1 MAKLT
6 LILQSSASNQ
16 KRSLDALTFANNAIK
31 QGHEITCL
39 FFYRQAVDHAV
50 AQTPAENE
58 TLIQQWSDFKNQSGI
73 PLVVC
78 HTVAER
84 IGIDEFHPSFQ
95 ATGLTALSK
104 AIATSDRT
112 LQF

>member
-1 MAKLT
+1 MAKFT
-6 LILQSSASNQ
+6 LIVQSSASNQ
-16 KRSLDALTFANNAIK
+16 KRSLDALTFAKNAIK

-39 FFYRQAVDHAV
+39 FFYRQAVDHAI
-50 AQTPAENE
+50 AQTSAENE
-58 TLIQQWSDFKNQSGI
+58 ALIQQWSDFKNQSGI

-84 IGIDEFHPSFQ
+84 IGIDEFHPSFE

>member
-6 LILQSSASNQ
+6 LIVQSSASNQ
-16 KRSLDALTFANNAIK
+16 KRSLDALTFAKSALE
-31 QGHEITCL
+31 QGHEIACL

-84 IGIDEFHPSFQ
+84 MGIDEFHPSFE

>member
-1 MAKLT
+1 MAKFT
-6 LILQSSASNQ
+6 LIVQSSASNQ
-16 KRSLDALTFANNAIK
+16 KRSLDALTFAKSALK
-31 QGHEITCL
+31 QGHDISCL
-39 FFYRQAVDHAV
+39 FFYRNAVDHALADIPSANKDV
-50 AQTPAENE
+50 INA
-58 TLIQQWSDFKNQSGI
+58 WSEFREQYNM

-84 IGIDEFHPSFQ
+84 VGIDEFHPSFD

>member
-1 MAKLT
+1 MAKFT
-6 LILQSSASNQ
+6 LIVQSSASNQ
-16 KRSLDALTFANNAIK
+16 KRSLDAPTFAKNALK
-31 QGHEITCL
+31 QGHEVTCL

-50 AQTPAENE
+50 AKAPPESAE
-58 TLIQQWSDFKNQSGI
+58 LIKQWSEFKEQYQV

-84 IGIDEFHPSFQ
+84 IGIDKFHPSFE

>member
-39 FFYRQAVDHAV
+39 FFYRQAVDHAI
-50 AQTPAENE
+50 AQISAENE
-58 TLIQQWSDFKNQSGI
+58 ALIQQWSDFKNQSGI

-84 IGIDEFHPSFQ
+84 IGIDKFHPSFE

>member
-1 MAKLT
+1 VAKLT
-6 LILQSSASNQ
+6 LIVQSSASSQ
-16 KRSLDALTFANNAIK
+16 KRSLDALTFARSALK
-31 QGHEITCL
+31 QGHEISCL
-39 FFYRQAVDHAV
+39 FFYRDAVDHAL
-50 AQTPAENE
+50 AATPAANKDVIEAWTEFREQYN
-58 TLIQQWSDFKNQSGI
+58 I

-84 IGIDEFHPSFQ
+84 VGIDEFHPSFD

-104 AIATSDRT
+104 AMATSDRT

>member
-16 KRSLDALTFANNAIK
+16 KRSLDALTFAKNAIK

-39 FFYRQAVDHAV
+39 FFYRQAVDHAI
-50 AQTPAENE
+50 AQTSAENE
-58 TLIQQWSDFKNQSGI
+58 ALIQQWSDLKNQSGI

-84 IGIDEFHPSFQ
+84 IGIDEFHPSFE